1 MGDVLCKQPQVSD
14 GSCSEQEEV
23 KSEKQD
29 IQTKYELPPDM
40 MEDEEIPKPLEKA
53 AIVVVETKPE
63 EVKLTL
69 AEKKI
74 QIRKQI
80 SSTKH
85 SLIYK
90 SFKHILD

>member
-1 MGDVLCKQPQVSD
+1 MGDVLCKQAQVSD
-14 GSCSEQEEV
+14 SCSVQEEV

-40 MEDEEIPKPLEKA
+40 IEDEEIPKPPETA
-53 AIVVVETKPE
+53 VVVVETRPE

-74 QIRKQI
+74 KIRKQI
-80 SSTKH
+80 SYSKH

-90 SFKHILD
+90 SFKHILN